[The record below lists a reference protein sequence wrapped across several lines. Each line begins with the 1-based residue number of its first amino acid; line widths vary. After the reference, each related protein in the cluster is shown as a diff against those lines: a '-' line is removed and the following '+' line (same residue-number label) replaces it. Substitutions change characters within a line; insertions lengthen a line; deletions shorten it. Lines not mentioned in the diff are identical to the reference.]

1 MTQADASNARET
13 RDAGRNRAGRITPGE
28 MEAFK
33 ARDNWTNWRYLALN
47 WFVIAG
53 TLFLA
58 IWGESQ
64 LRAMGYGWEAILPLA
79 IVAII
84 VMGASQHQLGGA
96 IHEGTH
102 YQLFA
107 NKTLNEVAS
116 DWFAGFPIYTSTH
129 HYRLQRA
136 GTGSIFR

>member
-1 MTQADASNARET
+1 MTQADALNARET
-13 RDAGRNRAGRITPGE
+13 RDSGRNRAGRITPGE

-64 LRAMGYGWEAILPLA
+64 LRARAT
-79 IVAII
+79 
-84 VMGASQHQLGGA
+84 GGKRSCRW
-96 IHEGTH
+96 
-102 YQLFA
+102 LS
-107 NKTLNEVAS
+107 LRS
-116 DWFAGFPIYTSTH
+116 S
-129 HYRLQRA
+129 
-136 GTGSIFR
+136 